1 MRGKDQVLLLG
12 LTLWA
17 TLLAILTAWLW
28 RFETPMPVYW
38 ADAQEFARV
47 GRISGTFAPNF
58 YSAVLGTGIV
68 WFGKAGVF
76 VVQGC
81 FYILSVLTVYAIFR
95 LLFLPPKTGALAT
108 ALIALCPDLLTSIS
122 KIWDTEAVCCA
133 VLGFASC
140 LLLLLRA
147 GPRKLVLVLAGIY
160 LGFGIALRPNFPVMV
175 LPLGLAIWFAV
186 QNRDA
191 RIRRTF
197 GFLLLAVTFAGATL
211 YSADRYAHGSFYFPQ
226 NGPYNFFAG
235 ANKFTGSVLLLDEN
249 AEPSIP
255 MALAESGVTRVS
267 AAPRD
272 TRLNKQYMELG
283 ERYIHNH
290 PLQWSAAYSAL
301 KLFTLFRPDTK
312 IHRLRS
318 AIGVSRLLVS
328 LGVPLWIAAF
338 LWRMRLRDLDMQDWI
353 LLALGVVYVL
363 PFMVTNSDPRL
374 GFPLLLLFWVHAI
387 ALVLRDSPKRL
398 EEGVSNGVRGRFRPR
413 KMARASVPTE
423 FASFRQ

>member
-58 YSAVLGTGIV
+58 YYAVLGTGIV

-147 GPRKLVLVLAGIY
+147 GPPSSSWFCGNLSWIR
-160 LGFGIALRPNFPVMV
+160 IALRPNFPVMV

-186 QNRDA
+186 QN
-191 RIRRTF
+191 
-197 GFLLLAVTFAGATL
+197 
-211 YSADRYAHGSFYFPQ
+211 
-226 NGPYNFFAG
+226 
-235 ANKFTGSVLLLDEN
+235 E
-249 AEPSIP
+249 
-255 MALAESGVTRVS
+255 M
-267 AAPRD
+267 
-272 TRLNKQYMELG
+272 
-283 ERYIHNH
+283 
-290 PLQWSAAYSAL
+290 
-301 KLFTLFRPDTK
+301 
-312 IHRLRS
+312 
-318 AIGVSRLLVS
+318 
-328 LGVPLWIAAF
+328 
-338 LWRMRLRDLDMQDWI
+338 
-353 LLALGVVYVL
+353 
-363 PFMVTNSDPRL
+363 
-374 GFPLLLLFWVHAI
+374 
-387 ALVLRDSPKRL
+387 
-398 EEGVSNGVRGRFRPR
+398 
-413 KMARASVPTE
+413 RASAE
-423 FASFRQ
+423 HLAFCCLR